1 MLSSISRYPW
11 PMSLV
16 SRVQIA
22 TVSLGVLALV
32 VVACG
37 GSTAGGGVDASAG
50 DAAFGGGDG
59 ATSSGGGADGAG
71 GGDGGGSGDGVACVD
86 VDLTAYDRS
95 CKVDPDCTIITA
107 GQYCTGICTCGNATI
122 NTAGEAR
129 YRAQIA
135 GIPTT
140 ACPCAF
146 PGTPRCVQGTCT
158 ICTFGPG
165 SPPGCPD
172 GG

>member
-1 MLSSISRYPW
+1 MLSSISRYPLT
-11 PMSLV
+11 MTRV
-16 SRVQIA
+16 SKVQTA
-22 TVSLGVLALV
+22 GAALLFLA
-32 VVACG
+32 VACG
-37 GSTAGGGVDASAG
+37 GSTATGGGQDASTG
-50 DAAFGGGDG
+50 DGASSSGGDG
-59 ATSSGGGADGAG
+59 ATSSGGGDGGAG
-71 GGDGGGSGDGVACVD
+71 GDGLACVN
-86 VDLTAYDRS
+86 VDLGTYDRS
-95 CKVDPDCTIITA
+95 CKADPDCTIITA
-107 GQYCTGICTCGNATI
+107 GQYCPNICTCGNATI
-122 NTAGEAR
+122 NVAGEGR

-165 SPPGCPD
+165 SPAGCPD